1 MAMVGF
7 DDMPWAGSLQPPLT
21 SVAQPTNEIGRVAA
35 QLLLARLRDPKRPLE
50 EVTLPTTL
58 IVRASCGATRHLD
71 MVRSRK

>member
-1 MAMVGF
+1 
-7 DDMPWAGSLQPPLT
+7 
-21 SVAQPTNEIGRVAA
+21 VAQPTNEIGRVAA